1 MVFRF
6 SLKIFSLTDAI
17 YLLLSNWRI
26 GESVNWSIC
35 KEVLIMP
42 ELPEVETIRIGLQE
56 KIKDKQIKDI
66 IVNISKIIKKPSLE
80 EFITKIKDKKIK
92 EIDRRGKYIIIYL
105 NSEDKLVI
113 HLGMTGLLIY
123 PYDNKITGKE
133 INSKHN
139 HLIFTFTDDTQLVF
153 NDVRRFGK
161 IFLVSNID
169 EVESIAKLG
178 VEPIEDYFTEEIF
191 IQVLNKKKNSKIKS
205 FLMKQEFITG
215 LGNIY
220 ANEVLY
226 RSNIHPLRL
235 ISSLHKQE
243 VRNLYQQIK
252 LVLVEAVKLRGSTVA
267 DEAYRDTDGEKG
279 KFAKK
284 LQVYARKG
292 EPCLKCGHSIEVV
305 RIEGRSS
312 FICPQCQKL

>member
-1 MVFRF
+1 
-6 SLKIFSLTDAI
+6 
-17 YLLLSNWRI
+17 
-26 GESVNWSIC
+26 
-35 KEVLIMP
+35 MP
-42 ELPEVETIRIGLQE
+42 ELPEVETIRRGLQE
-56 KIKDKQIKDI
+56 KIKNKQIKDVVI
-66 IVNISKIIKKPSLE
+66 NVDKIVKKPSLE
-80 EFITKIKDKKIK
+80 EFITKIKGKKIK

-105 NSEDKLVI
+105 DSKDKLIV

-123 PYDNKITGKE
+123 PYDNKITEKE
-133 INSKHN
+133 IKPKHN

-169 EVESIAKLG
+169 EIESISKLG
-178 VEPIEDYFTEEIF
+178 IDPLEDYFTEEVF
-191 IQVLNKKKNSKIKS
+191 IQVLNKKKKGKIKP
-205 FLMKQEFITG
+205 FLMNQKFITG

-235 ISSLHKQE
+235 ISSLIEEE
-243 VRNLYQQIK
+243 VKNLYQQIK
-252 LVLVEAVKLRGSTVA
+252 LVLSEAVELRGSTVA

-292 EPCLKCGHSIEVV
+292 EPCIKCGHPIEVV